1 MMKKIW
7 TIALITVCSS
17 ACNKF
22 LDVKPKGVIIP
33 EKLTDFEGLLNSQK
47 MMLSFPEALMYCTDD
62 YYGVYNEQ
70 EKSMQAN
77 AYYWQPN
84 IDVNDQISPAIWG
97 SGYEII
103 YRANV
108 IINNVMK
115 ATESSEQQRRQILGE
130 GMAARAEAYFNML
143 TAFAKA
149 YNPATANSDPGLP
162 LVTSTNVTTQIPQR
176 SSVQTTLDSVIHD
189 LQLAV
194 TMLPEQNINRY
205 RCTKYAACGMLSRI
219 YLYIGNY
226 GEADRFADSAL
237 KARHEL
243 LNYNNFESSNDFP
256 VNDFNPEVL
265 WQRGC
270 DNYMIPS
277 GMLYSDTLRSLFR
290 EGDLRYSYLT
300 ENTQEGVVRTIANGS
315 ANFGITFPELYLTRA
330 EVAARKGNIPAAM
343 DFVNFLRKTRFEKDN
358 YTPSSAA
365 TQEEAL
371 DIVLAERRRE
381 LAFSGQRWMDMKR
394 LDRDGRMPAIKRVN
408 RETGAV
414 ITVLEPNSRH
424 YTFQIP
430 ARVRKFN
437 PSISIN

>member
-1 MMKKIW
+1 MKKIW
-7 TIALITVCSS
+7 IIVLITVCCS
-17 ACNKF
+17 CNKF
-22 LDVKPKGVIIP
+22 LEVKPKGVVIP
-33 EKLTDFEGLLNSQK
+33 EKLADFEGLLNSQR
-47 MMLSFPEALMYCTDD
+47 MILSFPEALMYCTDD
-62 YYGVYNEQ
+62 YYGVYNVQ

-77 AYYWQPN
+77 AYYWRSD
-84 IDVNDQISPAIWG
+84 IDINDQVSPAIWG

-115 ATESSEQQRRQILGE
+115 ATESNEQQRRQLLGE
-130 GMAARAEAYFNML
+130 GMAARAEAYFNLL

-149 YNPATANSDPGLP
+149 YNPATAQSDPGLP
-162 LVTSTNVTTQIPQR
+162 LVTSTNVTTQVPQR
-176 SSVQTTLDSVIHD
+176 SSLQTTLDSVIHD

-194 TMLPEQNINRY
+194 TMLPEQNINRF

-243 LNYNNFESSNDFP
+243 LDYNNFQSWEDFP
-256 VNDFNPEVL
+256 VTDFNPEIL
-265 WQRGC
+265 WQRGT
-270 DNYMIPS
+270 DNYMLPGS
-277 GMLYSDTLRSLFR
+277 MLYADTLKSLFQ

-300 ENTQEGVVRTIANGS
+300 DNTSDGIMRATTAGA

-343 DFVNFLRKTRFEKDN
+343 DFVNFLRKARFEKDT
-358 YTPSSAA
+358 YTPTSAA

-381 LAFSGQRWMDMKR
+381 LAFGGQRWMDMKR

-437 PSISIN
+437 PDMSIN

>member
-1 MMKKIW
+1 MKKIW
-7 TIALITVCSS
+7 TLALITVCIS
-17 ACNKF
+17 CNKF
-22 LDVKPKGVIIP
+22 LEVKPKGVIIP
-33 EKLTDFEGLLNSQK
+33 EKLKDFEGLLNSQT
-47 MMLSFPEALMYCTDD
+47 MIFSFPEALLYSTDD

-70 EKSMQAN
+70 EKNMQAN
-77 AYYWQPN
+77 CYYWRSD
-84 IDVNDQISPAIWG
+84 IDANDQISPAIWG

-115 ATESSEQQRRQILGE
+115 ATESNEQQRRQILGE
-130 GMAARAEAYFNML
+130 GMAARAEAYFTML

-149 YNPATANSDPGLP
+149 YNPVTAKNDPGLP
-162 LVTSTNVTTQIPQR
+162 LVTNTNVTTQVPQR
-176 SSVQTTLDSVIHD
+176 SSLQTTLDSVIHD

-194 TMLPEQNINRY
+194 TMLPEQNINRF

-243 LNYNNFESSNDFP
+243 LDYNNFQSWEDFP
-256 VNDFNPEVL
+256 VTDFNPEIL
-265 WQRGC
+265 WQRGSY
-270 DNYMIPS
+270 DYMVPG
-277 GMLYSDTLRSLFR
+277 GMLYADTLKSLFR
-290 EGDLRYSYLT
+290 EGDLRYSYLAKESPDGLMRGIT
-300 ENTQEGVVRTIANGS
+300 PGAP
-315 ANFGITFPELYLTRA
+315 NFGITFPELYLTRA

-343 DFVNFLRKTRFEKDN
+343 EFVNFLRKARIEKDAF
-358 YTPSSAA
+358 TPSTAT

-381 LAFSGQRWMDMKR
+381 LAFGGQRWMDMKR
-394 LDRDGRMPAIKRVN
+394 LDHEGRMPAVKRVN

-414 ITVLEPNSRH
+414 IAVLEPNSRH

-430 ARVRKFN
+430 VRVRKFN
-437 PSISIN
+437 PGMIIN